1 MGSVP
6 VEVNVH
12 MDSSNGASAAN
23 SVFPEV
29 SDDSDIFG
37 EPEIHPRLGDEYQVE
52 VPSLITVS
60 EYPRLSNNLA
70 EAEITSGG
78 PHNSLIRMSIPLV
91 WISEDTEIKK
101 HGEQEA
107 FKGVDMGNNIE
118 SLESECIDIT
128 SNVKVK
134 PIDTTSVNGTEEG
147 ESENLVLQKD
157 IMAELQPE
165 HGGKGHL
172 LVPGC
177 LGVFWSDIEEASF
190 LLGLYIFGKNL
201 VVVKKF
207 VGTKQMADIL
217 SYYYGRFYGSERYRR
232 WSECRKI
239 KSKRC
244 IFGQRIFTGLRHQE
258 LLSRLLD
265 YVSEERQNTL
275 LEISKTFGEGK
286 ILLEEYVFILK
297 ATFGLNALVE
307 AVGVGKGKQDL
318 TGIVMDTPKSS
329 QVAPVRPEMPIGK
342 ECSALNNPEII
353 KYLTGDFRLSK
364 ARSSDLFWEAV
375 WPRLLQTGWHSE
387 QPNNRGFIAGSK
399 HSLVFLI
406 PGIKKFSRRKL
417 VKGDQYFDSVTDVL
431 SKVASNPGLL
441 EIENYISKE
450 EHGWT
455 DDKKLAQEDFPNLRR
470 HSYLKP
476 RTPSRSTDV
485 IDFTVVDT
493 SLRNGK
499 SCKMSEMQIFCLE
512 KMNSSTSLSELEED
526 DGDSS
531 EESADKSISVHTLH
545 SDKDKT
551 NDLTAT
557 TIELCK
563 TLPFGGKDFEYNASK
578 QRVPVNPLG
587 LTTMPA
593 KVFKEKEADVLD
605 SIQLNKDT
613 ESKLIQKRVSDNM
626 KPIASVPKRR
636 RKLPPSRKELTSC
649 STTNSSVD
657 SGFQQES
664 NSCINSSGFSENMLS
679 QEKLSL
685 TSSSRGGSP
694 IIATEGIA
702 NGNPVAAEHPHEK
715 PPLPTVIYLNVTTTP
730 NAEIDKTFLI
740 DKTEGQDRQTTKEL
754 DSPQAVKSPEIV
766 AKPEQETKVLPR
778 RQSTRI
784 RPLTTRVLEAY
795 ACGFLETKQKRKTK
809 DAIPGENSKKRS
821 SVHPR
826 ARVTPPEISNAT
838 TVDFIVKQNGT
849 DIQNSTNADVFKNL
863 GNGVSSQTS

>member
-12 MDSSNGASAAN
+12 MDSSKGASAAN
-23 SVFPEV
+23 SVSPEV

-37 EPEIHPRLGDEYQVE
+37 EPEIHPRVGDEYQVE

-60 EYPRLSNNLA
+60 ECLRLSNSLA

-91 WISEDTEIKK
+91 WISDDTENKK

-107 FKGVDMGNNIE
+107 FKGVDMSNKIE

-128 SNVKVK
+128 SKVKVK
-134 PIDTTSVNGTEEG
+134 PIDTTSVNGTKEG

-239 KSKRC
+239 KSRRC

-318 TGIVMDTPKSS
+318 TGIVMDTPKSN
-329 QVAPVRPEMPIGK
+329 QVAPVHPEMPIGK
-342 ECSALNNPEII
+342 ECSALTNPEII

-375 WPRLLQTGWHSE
+375 WPRLLETGWHSE
-387 QPNNRGFIAGSK
+387 QPNNHGFTAGSK

-441 EIENYISKE
+441 EIENYICKE
-450 EHGWT
+450 ENGWT
-455 DDKKLAQEDFPNLRR
+455 DDKKLVQEDFPNLRR

-493 SLRNGK
+493 SLMNGK
-499 SCKMSEMQIFCLE
+499 SCQVREIKTFSLA
-512 KMNSSTSLSELEED
+512 KMNTSTSLSDLEED

-531 EESADKSISVHTLH
+531 EESADKSSSVHTLH
-545 SDKDKT
+545 SDKDET

-557 TIELCK
+557 TIESCR

-578 QRVPVNPLG
+578 QRVPVNPRG

-593 KVFKEKEADVLD
+593 KVFIEKEANVLD

-613 ESKLIQKRVSDNM
+613 KSKLIQKRNNM
-626 KPIASVPKRR
+626 NPIASVPKRR

-649 STTNSSVD
+649 STTNSGVD
-657 SGFQQES
+657 S

-702 NGNPVAAEHPHEK
+702 NSNPLAAEHPHEK
-715 PPLPTVIYLNVTTTP
+715 PPLPTFIYLNITTPP
-730 NAEIDKTFLI
+730 NAEIDKTFLV
-740 DKTEGQDRQTTKEL
+740 DKTEGQDRQTTKEV
-754 DSPQAVKSPEIV
+754 DSPQAVRSQEIV
-766 AKPEQETKVLPR
+766 AKSEQESKVLPC

-821 SVHPR
+821 SVRPR
-826 ARVTPPEISNAT
+826 ARLTPPESSNSI
-838 TVDFIVKQNGT
+838 TVDFTVKQNGT
-849 DIQNSTNADVFKNL
+849 DIQNSTNADVFNKL